1 MDKNIKN
8 SVRQSF
14 LPFLNKAEGPRRKNI
29 SLRQAFDGWK
39 SGENCAMLNLH
50 KRKDAREDLR

>member
-1 MDKNIKN
+1 MDKNTKNIYIKN
-8 SVRQSF
+8 F
-14 LPFLNKAEGPRRKNI
+14 AIFNKTEGPHRKNI
-29 SLRQAFDGWK
+29 SLRRAFDSWK